1 MKKWYSE
8 CMKNNNVVTAA
19 YCRYLLCLILSV
31 FSVVSFADTLS
42 EGDIDTS
49 DIASA
54 YTLGYGDM
62 VSIKVYG
69 EEDLSVD
76 AELNNVGVIS
86 FPFLGEIRVYGLT
99 VAQVQNKI
107 AEGLRDGYLV
117 DPKVSV
123 SLTAYRQFYVNGEVK
138 QPGGFQFSPKLTV
151 RKAISLAGGF
161 TARAAKNKIFI
172 VSDGGNTSEP
182 QRVDLN
188 TSIKPGD
195 VITVK
200 QRFF

>member
-1 MKKWYSE
+1 M
-8 CMKNNNVVTAA
+8 
-19 YCRYLLCLILSV
+19 LCLILSV
-31 FSVVSFADTLS
+31 FSMASFSDTGDDNIAELS
-42 EGDIDTS
+42 I
-49 DIASA
+49 A
-54 YTLGYGDM
+54 YTLGYGDI

-69 EEDLSVD
+69 EDDLNVE
-76 AELNNVGVIS
+76 AELNNAGFIS
-86 FPFLGEIRVYGLT
+86 FPFLGEIKVYGLT
-99 VAQVQNKI
+99 VVQIQEEI
-107 AEGLRDGYLV
+107 AKGLRDGYLV

-138 QPGGFQFSPKLTV
+138 LPGGFQFSPKLTV

-161 TARAAKNKIFI
+161 TARAAKNKIYI
-172 VSDGGNTSEP
+172 VSDGASTSEP

-188 TSIKPGD
+188 TAIKPGD

>member
-1 MKKWYSE
+1 
-8 CMKNNNVVTAA
+8 MKNNQFFIAA
-19 YCRYLLCLILSV
+19 YHQYMLCIILSA
-31 FSVVSFADTLS
+31 FS
-42 EGDIDTS
+42 
-49 DIASA
+49 IASFSEIPSIDSGNTTGLSTA
-54 YTLGYGDM
+54 YILGYGDI

-69 EEDLSVD
+69 EEDLSVE
-76 AELNNVGVIS
+76 AELNNAGFIS
-86 FPFLGEIRVYGLT
+86 FPFLGEIKVYGLT
-99 VAQVQNKI
+99 VVEIQEKI
-107 AEGLRDGYLV
+107 AAGLRDGYLV
-117 DPKVSV
+117 DPKISV

-161 TARAAKNKIFI
+161 TARAAKNKIYI
-172 VSDGGNTSEP
+172 VSDGGDTSEP

-188 TSIKPGD
+188 SSIRPGD